1 MWPDDGV
8 TVNDNKLGNA
18 LARTWGLSNRQWI
31 EGKTMTEF
39 NYPEPVSQLLALGDI
54 RGQREWPDYL
64 ALGLTSDH
72 VPDLIRMVQD
82 EDLHLAM
89 SDTAE
94 VWAPVHAWRA
104 LALLQAEDA
113 VKPLIGLFARIDEHQ
128 DDWVAEDLPEALGV
142 LGPAAILDLRDY
154 LADASHGQW
163 ARVAAS
169 ASLSKIGT
177 RHPEARTECLAILAG
192 QLEDFGHMDPT
203 LNALVISSLIDL
215 KAVEAA
221 SVIRRAFAA
230 KRVDLSVEGDWED
243 VQISLGLLRERRTPR
258 PRLNFSGLFDSSPSP
273 DEQEQAT
280 RKPDKKLGRNDP
292 CWCGSGKKYKHCHMR
307 SDQGR

>member
-1 MWPDDGV
+1 
-8 TVNDNKLGNA
+8 
-18 LARTWGLSNRQWI
+18 
-31 EGKTMTEF
+31 MTKF
-39 NYPEPVSQLLALGDI
+39 NYPEPVSQLLALGDV

-64 ALGLTSDH
+64 ALGLAAEH
-72 VPDLIRMVQD
+72 VPGLIRMAQD

-142 LGPAAILDLRDY
+142 LGPAAVLDLRDY
-154 LADASHGQW
+154 LADASHGLW
-163 ARVAAS
+163 ARVAAA
-169 ASLSKIGT
+169 ASLGKIGQ
-177 RHPEARTECLAILAG
+177 RHPEARIECLAILAG
-192 QLEDFGHMDPT
+192 QLEDFGQMDPT

-230 KRVDLSVEGDWED
+230 ERVDLSVEGDWED
-243 VQISLGLLRERRTPR
+243 VQITMGLLHERRTSR
-258 PRLNFSGLFDSSPSP
+258 PQLHFGGLFDSWLSP
-273 DEQEQAT
+273 DEEEEQAP